1 MAYEAALASKDIPSE
16 MLDVFVA
23 KCIEADLSWYCVH
36 EGSNRMNLFAQQA
49 KAFEAFL
56 PQLQKLLET
65 RQAAPWATSPILKEK
80 DFEYFVNTL
89 PVFRGKETESK
100 SRL

>member
-1 MAYEAALASKDIPSE
+1 MAYEAALASKDIPSG

-23 KCIEADLSWYCVH
+23 NCIEADLSWYCVH

-49 KAFEAFL
+49 RAFEAFL
-56 PQLQKLLET
+56 PQLQKLLES

-80 DFEYFVNTL
+80 DWEDFVNSL
-89 PVFRGKETESK
+89 PVFRGKESESK